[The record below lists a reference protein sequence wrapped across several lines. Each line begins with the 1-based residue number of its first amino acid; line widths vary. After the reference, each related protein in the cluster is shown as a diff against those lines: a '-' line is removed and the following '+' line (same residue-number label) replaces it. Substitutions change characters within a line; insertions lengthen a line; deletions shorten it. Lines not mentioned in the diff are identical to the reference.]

1 MSTVDNG
8 IAIRQNAELN
18 IKVLA
23 VQRQLY
29 DEAKTLSVY
38 QFILCILV
46 PIIILFVKQFIPSDS
61 IALGLI
67 TLFSILIIILNAYVF
82 EKITK
87 SKKEKAARFQE
98 IFDTNVL
105 KIAWNSALCGPRD
118 RALHDV
124 EGTFKRYSKK
134 HESLDDLKNWYSKE
148 YAEVDIFAGR
158 IMCQRV
164 NTAWDSNLRNKFK
177 TFLKILFVSC
187 VLIIAVIAV
196 FKNNN
201 VVNTLVS
208 IVAPLVPICLYLYKQ
223 HTENKATISRLD
235 RLSYK
240 VDDLWEKALSNVD
253 ASTLTASSRKLQN
266 DLYKHRES
274 ALMIWDWFYWFFRN
288 KQEYNMSLSAAM
300 VVEEYQQSKQ
310 ILA

>member
-1 MSTVDNG
+1 MTTIDNG
-8 IAIRQNAELN
+8 IAVRQNAELN

-46 PIIILFVKQFIPSDS
+46 PIIILFVKRFIPSGS
-61 IALGLI
+61 IGLGLI
-67 TLFSILIIILNAYVF
+67 TLFSILIIILNSYVF

-87 SKKEKAARFQE
+87 SKREKASRFQE
-98 IFDTNVL
+98 VFDTNVL
-105 KIAWNSALCGPRD
+105 GLEWNSALCGPRD
-118 RALHDV
+118 LALHDL
-124 EGTFKRYSKK
+124 EGIFKRYSKK
-134 HESLDDLKNWYSKE
+134 HETLDDLKNWYSKE

-164 NTAWDSNLRNKFK
+164 NTAWDSNLRSKFQI
-177 TFLKILFVSC
+177 FLKVLFVSC
-187 VLIIAVIAV
+187 VLITAVVAILI
-196 FKNNN
+196 NDN

-208 IVAPLVPICLYLYKQ
+208 IVAPLVPICLYIYKQ
-223 HTENKATISRLD
+223 HTENKATMTRLD
-235 RLSYK
+235 KLSYK
-240 VDDLWEKALSNVD
+240 ADDLWEKALSNVD
-253 ASTLTASSRKLQN
+253 ASTLTTSSRKLQN

-288 KQEYNMSLSAAM
+288 KQEYNMNLSATM
-300 VVEEYQQSKQ
+300 IVEEYQESRQ
-310 ILA
+310 ILT